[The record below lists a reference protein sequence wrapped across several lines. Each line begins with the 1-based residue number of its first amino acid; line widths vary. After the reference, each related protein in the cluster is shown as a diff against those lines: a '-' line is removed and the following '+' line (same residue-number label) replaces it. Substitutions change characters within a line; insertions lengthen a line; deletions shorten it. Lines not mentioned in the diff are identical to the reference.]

1 MTVPEPANGEI
12 QGHRTVSRVTNIL
25 ELAARNPHGV
35 RLAEIATELDAPRSS
50 LFGLVKGLVANGYL
64 RDDGGTYTIGP
75 AISALLVAQSNLERA
90 ARTVME
96 ELHNKFDETITL
108 VSLVGDSIVPTEAI
122 ESTQAIR
129 YMPTLRVRRP
139 LYPTSAGKC
148 YLANASERF
157 RETYLAAHTPD
168 YATREHIRQDLR
180 TVKEQGGAINRGETL
195 PDLYAVSVPIFDGT
209 HVAAVLTMA
218 GPSTRFADRLDE
230 ILEST
235 KKAAQSISSQLQ

>member
-1 MTVPEPANGEI
+1 MTVLETANGEA

-50 LFGLVKGLVANGYL
+50 VHGLVKGLVANGYL
-64 RDDGGTYTIGP
+64 RDDGGIYTIGP
-75 AISALLVAQSNLERA
+75 AISALLVTRPTLAQA

-96 ELHNKFDETITL
+96 ELHNKFDETLTL
-108 VSLVGDSIVPTEAI
+108 VSLVGDSIVPTDAI

-129 YMPTLRVRRP
+129 YTPTLRIRRP

-157 RETYLAAHTPD
+157 RENYLVAHTPD
-168 YATREHIRQDLR
+168 YATREHIRQELR
-180 TVKEQGGAINRGETL
+180 IVKEQGGAINRGETIS
-195 PDLYAVSVPIFDGT
+195 DLYAVSVPIFDGT
-209 HVAAVLTMA
+209 HVAAVLTIA

-230 ILEST
+230 LLEAT
-235 KKAAQSISSQLQ
+235 KKAAQLISSQLQ